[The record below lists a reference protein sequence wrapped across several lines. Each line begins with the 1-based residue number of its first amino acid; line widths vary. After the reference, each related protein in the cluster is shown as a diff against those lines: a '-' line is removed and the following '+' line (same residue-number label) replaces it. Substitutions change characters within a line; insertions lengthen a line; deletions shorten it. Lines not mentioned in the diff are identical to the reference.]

1 MQNKIRVFSKNG
13 VFSKNKGFTL
23 VELLVVIAIIG
34 ILAGVVLIAIN
45 PAALLMKARDSQR
58 LQDMDTINKAIGLS
72 LADAEITLSDTAGC
86 ATCDSSTG
94 TQEVDGA
101 NGWVKFTIPATKD
114 GLSKYL
120 ATLAVDPTNDSALN
134 LVYTYAATVNTYEL
148 NCVLESPDNASK
160 QGTDGGNSAGTF
172 EVGTDLTIITDG
184 S

>member
-1 MQNKIRVFSKNG
+1 MQNKIRVFSKNR
-13 VFSKNKGFTL
+13 GFTL

-58 LQDMDTINKAIGLS
+58 LQDMDTINKAMGLS

-86 ATCDSSTG
+86 VTCDSSTG
-94 TQEVDGA
+94 TQAVDGA
-101 NGWVKFTIPATKD
+101 NGWIKFTIPATKD

-120 ATLAVDPTNDSALN
+120 ATLPIDPTNDGATNS
-134 LVYTYAATVNTYEL
+134 VYTYGATVDTYEL
-148 NCVLESPDNASK
+148 NCVLESPDNATK
-160 QGTDGGNSAGTF
+160 QSTDGGDSAGTF
-172 EVGTDLTIITDG
+172 EVGTDLTILTDG

>member
-1 MQNKIRVFSKNG
+1 MKSVMQNKNIVSSR
-13 VFSKNKGFTL
+13 NKGFTL

-58 LQDMDTINKAIGLS
+58 LQDMDTINKAIGLA

-86 ATCDSSTG
+86 VSCDSSTG
-94 TQEVDGA
+94 GQEVDGIA
-101 NGWVKFTIPATKD
+101 GWVKYTLPAGKE

-120 ATLAVDPTNDSALN
+120 ATLPIDPTNDPALN
-134 LVYTYAATVNTYEL
+134 LVYTYGATVTTYEL
-148 NCVLESPDNASK
+148 NTVLESPDNDSK
-160 QGTDGGNSAGTF
+160 ESTDGGDSIGTF
-172 EVGTDLTIITDG
+172 EVGTSLTILTDG